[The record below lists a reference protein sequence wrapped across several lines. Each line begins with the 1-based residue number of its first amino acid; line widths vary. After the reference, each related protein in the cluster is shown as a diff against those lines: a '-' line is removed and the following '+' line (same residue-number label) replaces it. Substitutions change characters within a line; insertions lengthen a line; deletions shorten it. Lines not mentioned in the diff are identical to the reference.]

1 MKQCKDCNEVKPLDA
16 FKRHAE
22 TRDGLHSYCKTCGA
36 KKQREYRLRVGNEPT
51 KAYEKTVNGYLVR
64 AYRNMKSRI
73 TGIQKKKFYLYAGK
87 ELMPKDEFYNW
98 AKSQPSFFSLFEK
111 YKQSGYEQRIAPSV
125 DRIDSSKGYEVG
137 NIRWITHSENSRL
150 GNISRNKR
158 IHKGKVL

>member
-22 TRDGLHSYCKTCGA
+22 TRDVLHSYCKTCCS

-98 AKSQPSFFSLFEK
+98 VTFDGLPIVKIQDLGTYQETREYIKAKFFDKNQTNEIPKKFSQAKFRSA
-111 YKQSGYEQRIAPSV
+111 RIM
-125 DRIDSSKGYEVG
+125 VG
-137 NIRWITHSENSRL
+137 
-150 GNISRNKR
+150 
-158 IHKGKVL
+158 